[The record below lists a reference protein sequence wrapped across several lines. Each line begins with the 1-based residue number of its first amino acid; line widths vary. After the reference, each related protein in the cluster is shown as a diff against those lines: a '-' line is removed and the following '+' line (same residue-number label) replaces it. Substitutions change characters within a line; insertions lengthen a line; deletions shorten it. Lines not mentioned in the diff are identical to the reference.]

1 MRTTKLRFAILALTM
16 GVMLTSCNAEKK
28 SQSETIKKEK
38 TMKVTELTKDEFL
51 KKVYNF
57 EKDRTT
63 WKSEGDKP
71 MIVDFFATWCGP
83 CKALAP
89 SLEAMAEKYE
99 GQIDIYKVDV
109 DKEEA
114 LSAEF
119 NIQTIPTLLFIP
131 KEGTPTMMS
140 GGMSRAELQKKIE
153 ELLLK

>member
-1 MRTTKLRFAILALTM
+1 MRATKLRFAILALTM
-16 GVMLTSCNAEKK
+16 GVTLTSCNAEKK
-28 SQSETIKKEK
+28 EQGKTTKKEK
-38 TMKVTELTKDEFL
+38 TMKVTELTKNEFL

-57 EKDRTT
+57 EVNKTL

-99 GQIDIYKVDV
+99 GKIDVYKVDV

-114 LSAEF
+114 LAAEF

-131 KEGTPTMMS
+131 KAGNPTITN
-140 GGMSRAELQKKIE
+140 GGMSRAELEKKIE
-153 ELLLK
+153 EILLK